1 MKTTPNPQPDPDK
14 PQTSNHCDLMNLIRE
29 IIAVQPPGAIPTT
42 STTALLTVLSTRLG
56 DCATTCCQ
64 FADLIGK
71 PTSALNPTLALHS
84 PHINN

>member
-1 MKTTPNPQPDPDK
+1 
-14 PQTSNHCDLMNLIRE
+14 MNLIRE

-42 STTALLTVLSTRLG
+42 STTALLTVLATRLG